1 MADTPEE
8 IHHRLWHVLTP
19 GIPREQ
25 SQELYRTWAP
35 LYEQDMKT
43 SQYKGPRQVAE
54 TLVKALGNRSDA
66 RVLDVAAGTG
76 FVGEELQKMGF
87 SNVDALDACQEML
100 DIAKTKQVYKNF
112 ILDFLGT
119 NRLNI
124 EDDTYDATSC
134 CGAFC
139 EGHVKCD
146 CLEELVRVVK
156 PGGFVCVGI
165 RKFFLETVEEYR
177 KLEPLMADLQRRGL
191 WEPIS
196 RDVTQDYC
204 EGYDG
209 VVFLFKVK

>member
-1 MADTPEE
+1 MTDTPED

-35 LYEQDMKT
+35 LYEQ
-43 SQYKGPRQVAE
+43 
-54 TLVKALGNRSDA
+54 
-66 RVLDVAAGTG
+66 
-76 FVGEELQKMGF
+76 LQKLGF
-87 SNVDALDACQEML
+87 SNLDALDASQEML
-100 DIAKTKQVYKNF
+100 DIAQTKQVYNNF

-146 CLEELVRVVK
+146 CLEELIRVVK

-165 RKFFLETVEEYR
+165 RKFFLETVEEYH

-191 WEPIS
+191 WEPVS
-196 RDVTQDYC
+196 RHVTQDYC